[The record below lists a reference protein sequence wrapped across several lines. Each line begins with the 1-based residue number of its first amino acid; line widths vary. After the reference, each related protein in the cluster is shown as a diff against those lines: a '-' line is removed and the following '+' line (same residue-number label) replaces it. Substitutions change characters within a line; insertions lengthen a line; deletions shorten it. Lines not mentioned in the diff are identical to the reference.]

1 MLRDTKQDPF
11 GEARVFVWNALTR
24 CALRNAPW
32 CVWHTRTRAR
42 ARAHAL
48 RAAVIYGGEKLMLM
62 FSRWKSSAGVQE
74 QRRERDAVGTAS
86 VTVLNTAHQDMRRSE
101 RVYSKI
107 IPIYKR
113 GVQIKLVLLVET
125 QRCCFST
132 WKQQERGDRDAVRV

>member
-1 MLRDTKQDPF
+1 M
-11 GEARVFVWNALTR
+11 
-24 CALRNAPW
+24 
-32 CVWHTRTRAR
+32 
-42 ARAHAL
+42 
-48 RAAVIYGGEKLMLM
+48 
-62 FSRWKSSAGVQE
+62 QE